1 MFKNYYETYEKLGE
15 GAFGTVRRCIEKR
28 TREEF
33 AVKIIEK
40 TMGKVDL
47 QNVLYE
53 AEICRKLQHPNIV
66 RLLETFNERDQLYLV
81 FDLVVGGELF
91 HDVTNLQ
98 FYSEVLAS
106 QCMQEILQ
114 AVKFCHKNG
123 VVHRDLK
130 AENILLTSKTKPSSI
145 KIADFGLAVEVR
157 GDERGWFGMA
167 GTPLYMA
174 PEILERYHYG
184 KPVDMWSCGVILY
197 LLLIGDEPF
206 VGRTENDLNK
216 KIKAGVYHYPTSRKD
231 SISAEA
237 KDFVKRML
245 TLNPDER
252 ITASE
257 ALKHPWIRQ
266 PEVVAPRVHLAKT
279 IGHLKKFNAR
289 RKFRGLALAAV
300 AAQKFFKKGSGSS
313 LKNVNRLQDNY
324 GQPGTPM
331 VKRDQD
337 SEAVRKK
344 EIIKLTEQL
353 INACEARDS
362 ATVEKLCDTNVTAFG
377 SGKVLLGIDLE
388 HFFTENIPV
397 EGYTEWNTQISK
409 PWVYLLSS
417 KTAYIAYVRSTE
429 YLTYSG
435 RVYLQETDE
444 TLVWRK
450 RDGKWKAVHFH
461 SGLTFLFED

>member
-1 MFKNYYETYEKLGE
+1 MFKNYYETYEILGE
-15 GAFGTVRRCIEKR
+15 GAFGTVRRCIDKG

-40 TMGKVDL
+40 TMEKVDL
-47 QNVLYE
+47 ENVLYE

-66 RLLETFNERDQLYLV
+66 RLLETFDERGQLYLV

-91 HDVTNLQ
+91 HDVTNLK
-98 FYSEVLAS
+98 FYSEELAS
-106 QCMQEILQ
+106 RSMQEVLQ
-114 AVKFCHKNG
+114 AVNFCHKKG

-130 AENILLTSKTKPSSI
+130 PENILLTSKTEPRSI

-157 GDERGWFGMA
+157 GDERRLHGKA

-174 PEILERYHYG
+174 PEILEGYRYG

-206 VGRTENDLNK
+206 VGRTTNDLFE
-216 KIKAGVYHYPTSRKD
+216 KIKAGVYHYPASRKD

-237 KDFVKRML
+237 KDIVKRML
-245 TLNPDER
+245 TMNPDKR

-266 PEVVAPRVHLAKT
+266 PEIVAPRVHLAKT

-289 RKFRGLALAAV
+289 RKFRAAALAAV
-300 AAQKFFKKGSGSS
+300 AAQKFFKRGSGSS
-313 LKNVNRLQDNY
+313 LKKVTPLQRNY
-324 GQPGTPM
+324 GQPGASRGE
-331 VKRDQD
+331 RDLV
-337 SEAVRKK
+337 SEEMLK
-344 EIIKLTEQL
+344 EKIVQLTDQL

-362 ATVEKLCDTNVTAFG
+362 KTVEKLCDKNVTAFG
-377 SGKVLLGIDLE
+377 SGGIRLGIDLE
-388 HFFTENIPV
+388 NFFTENIPV
-397 EGYTEWNTQISK
+397 EGYSQWNTQIEK
-409 PWVYLLSS
+409 PWVHLLSS

-429 YLTYSG
+429 YLTRSG
-435 RVYLQETDE
+435 QVLLQETDE

-461 SGLTFLFED
+461 SGLTFLFEN